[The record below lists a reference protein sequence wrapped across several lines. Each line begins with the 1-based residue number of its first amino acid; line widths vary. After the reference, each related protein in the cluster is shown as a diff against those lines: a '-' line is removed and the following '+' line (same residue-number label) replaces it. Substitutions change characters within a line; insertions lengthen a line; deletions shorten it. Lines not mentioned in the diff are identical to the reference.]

1 MIKGVWAWLTIHSQL
16 KLSIMEQELITLVND
31 AKQGSVRAFTSL
43 YNKFKSNVWVTIFN
57 VVKNS
62 DVADDLT
69 SIVFTKAHSKLDTY
83 VEHISFNMW
92 LKTIAV
98 NTAIDYI
105 RRSKHEQL
113 NSYVDDE
120 DCNIQLEDTRMS
132 PEEDMINKEQLKI
145 TLNAIPTLKKKYKDL
160 IQARMEG
167 LSYRQIAEKLA
178 MTELAVRSDL
188 NKARSKLRKKTNYKY

>member
-69 SIVFTKAHSKLDTY
+69 SIVFTKAHAKLDTY

-105 RRSKHEQL
+105 RRSKNEQL
-113 NSYVDDE
+113 NTYVDDE
-120 DCNIQLEDTRMS
+120 ECKVQLEDVCMS
-132 PEEDMINKEQLKI
+132 PEEDMVNKEQLAVTLKAI
-145 TLNAIPTLKKKYKDL
+145 TTLKKKYRDL

-167 LSYRQIAEKLA
+167 LSYKQIADKLA

-188 NKARSKLRKKTNYKY
+188 NKARSKLRKKTNY

>member
-1 MIKGVWAWLTIHSQL
+1 
-16 KLSIMEQELITLVND
+16 MEQELITLVND

-69 SIVFTKAHSKLDTY
+69 SIVFTKAHAKLDTY

-105 RRSKHEQL
+105 RRSKNEQL
-113 NSYVDDE
+113 NTYVDDE
-120 DCNIQLEDTRMS
+120 ECKVQLEDVCMS
-132 PEEDMINKEQLKI
+132 PEEDMVNKEQLAVTLKAI
-145 TLNAIPTLKKKYKDL
+145 TTLKKKYRDL

-167 LSYRQIAEKLA
+167 LSYKQIADKLA

-188 NKARSKLRKKTNYKY
+188 NKARSKLRKKTNY

>member
-31 AKQGSVRAFTSL
+31 AKQGSVRAFTIL
-43 YNKFKSNVWVTIFN
+43 YDKFKSNVWFTIYN

-69 SIVFTKAHSKLDTY
+69 SIVFTKAHAKLDTY

-105 RRSKHEQL
+105 RRSKNEQL
-113 NSYVDDE
+113 NTYVDDE
-120 DCNIQLEDTRMS
+120 ECKVQLEDVCVS
-132 PEEDMINKEQLKI
+132 PEEDMVNKEQLAVTLKAI
-145 TLNAIPTLKKKYKDL
+145 TTLKKKYRDL

-167 LSYRQIAEKLA
+167 LSYKQIADKLA

-188 NKARSKLRKKTNYKY
+188 NKARSKLRKKTNY

>member
-1 MIKGVWAWLTIHSQL
+1 
-16 KLSIMEQELITLVND
+16 MEQELITLVND
-31 AKQGSVRAFTSL
+31 AKQGSIRAFTTL
-43 YNKFKSNVWVTIFN
+43 YNKFKSNVWFTIYN

-69 SIVFTKAHSKLDTY
+69 SIVFTKAHAKLDTY

-105 RRSKHEQL
+105 RRSKHERL

-120 DCNIQLEDTRMS
+120 DCNIQLEDTCAS